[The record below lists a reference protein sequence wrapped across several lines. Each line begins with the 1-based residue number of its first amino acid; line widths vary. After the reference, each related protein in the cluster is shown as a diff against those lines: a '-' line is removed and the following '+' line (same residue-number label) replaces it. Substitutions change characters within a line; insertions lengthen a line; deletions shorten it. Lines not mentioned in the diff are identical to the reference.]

1 MTRLILTFPTLFK
14 VLAADKLLQG
24 KVHCRTT
31 PTPAGLSADICGVAI
46 ELLNRGQQDSALDLL
61 RNNDLPPAGIHEV
74 N

>member
-1 MTRLILTFPTLFK
+1 MNRLILTFPTLFK

-46 ELLNRGQQDSALDLL
+46 ELLNRGQQENALELL
-61 RNNDLPPAGIHEV
+61 RAHDLAPSGMHEV
-74 N
+74 Y